1 MHSQRPTSEA
11 ELSDMIASTREPF
24 CLGGGGSKAGFGHR
38 LDGLKRL
45 DLAGFDGVKLY
56 EPHEL
61 ILTVGTATPL
71 RTIRALLADSHQN
84 LPFEPP
90 DWRWLLQGG
99 SKSQWQSEPDPATIG
114 GVIATNL
121 SGSARLKAGAA
132 RDNLLGF
139 HGVNGLGEIIHG
151 GGRVVKNVTGYDLP
165 KLIAGSFGTLVA
177 MTEVTVKA
185 MPAPEAEA
193 SLILAGMT
201 AGEGMAAAAR
211 ALNSPH
217 EIHAAAYLPAEAA
230 RLAGLPLSPDESGF
244 LVLRLVGSR
253 PSMAPRLAAVTALL
267 SPAVVAA
274 QLEDA
279 ASLALWQ
286 AIGNGSLLP
295 EIASDSQ
302 QQAIWR
308 VSVAPQS
315 AASLMARL
323 EAEFSRLGL
332 RLDYYYDWA
341 GGLILV
347 SVLGSPESMARMAE
361 QAVMLRAH
369 LAEVGGGHAT
379 LLRAPHEIAEIFE
392 PLVPSLAALTARIK
406 ASFDPKQL
414 LNPGIIT
421 PRIRP

>member
-1 MHSQRPTSEA
+1 MQTQRPTSEA
-11 ELSDMIASTREPF
+11 ELSDILASASEPF
-24 CLGGGGSKAGFGHR
+24 RLGGGGSKAGFGHR

-71 RTIRALLADSHQN
+71 RTIRALLAEKGQT

-90 DWRWLLQGG
+90 DWRWLLHGGVRSRWQG
-99 SKSQWQSEPDPATIG
+99 EVDPATIG

-193 SLILAGMT
+193 SLILSGMT

-217 EIHAAAYLPAEAA
+217 EIHAAAYLPAGAA
-230 RLAGLPLSPDESGF
+230 RIAGYEATHPDRGF

-253 PSMAPRLAAVTALL
+253 PSIAPRLAAVTDLL
-267 SPAVVAA
+267 APAAVERR
-274 QLEDA
+274 QDDA

-295 EIASDSQ
+295 ELETDLQ

-323 EAEFSRLGL
+323 EADFSRLGL
-332 RLDYYYDWA
+332 RLDYF
-341 GGLILV
+341 L
-347 SVLGSPESMARMAE
+347 
-361 QAVMLRAH
+361 
-369 LAEVGGGHAT
+369 
-379 LLRAPHEIAEIFE
+379 
-392 PLVPSLAALTARIK
+392 
-406 ASFDPKQL
+406 
-414 LNPGIIT
+414 
-421 PRIRP
+421 